1 MKSGTCP
8 KCGSTDV
15 RFRKGT
21 GYRGCLMVTYF
32 TGTSTEDYVC
42 PDCGYI
48 ESYVANP
55 AARTKGIR
63 EKWPRVKR

>member
-21 GYRGCLMVTYF
+21 GYRSCLAVTHF
-32 TGTSTEDYVC
+32 TGTNTADYVC
-42 PDCGYI
+42 PDCGFI
-48 ESYVANP
+48 ESYVADP
-55 AARTKGIR
+55 GVIAKRIR
-63 EKWPRVKR
+63 EKWPRVKE